1 MFIFDMQN
9 TDIKK
14 IHMIGIGG
22 VSMSGIATYLKVHG
36 FSVSGSD
43 RKSTQKTDRLL
54 EQGIPVFLKQGAE
67 NIQNPDL
74 VIFTDAM
81 PKDHPEMVAAQESGC
96 PVVSRGVFLGALMRN
111 FKNSIAVSGS
121 HGKSTTTSMLAKI
134 MITADVDPTILL
146 GGALDE
152 MDGNVMVGHSDYFI
166 TEACEY
172 KGNIRYYYPKTV
184 IVTNIDADH
193 LDYFKNIENIITCFS
208 EYMSHLGQDGIAI
221 LNADDANTM
230 KTASSVTN
238 GRLVTFGINAKDAD
252 YLVHNIL
259 ADELNRPCFDIRFPD
274 GKVYSFKLGVV
285 GRHNMLNAA
294 AAIAAANEN
303 GIPIEIIQRALANFK
318 NLHRRLEV
326 IGKAKG
332 AVIMTDY
339 GHHPVEIRSTLEAL
353 GENRKFNLICVFQPH
368 TFSRTK
374 DLLKEFSESFY
385 SADETIVTDI
395 YGDREAFD
403 PSIHST
409 HLTKLM
415 EEKNINVKY
424 IPTFD
429 EAKDYLYQKLSEE
442 DVVLTTGCGP
452 AHVLA
457 HMLVQDMP
465 EAEIKA

>member
-1 MFIFDMQN
+1 MFIFEMHD
-9 TDIKK
+9 TDIKH

-22 VSMSGIATYLKVHG
+22 VSMSGIATFLKAQG
-36 FSVSGSD
+36 FIVTGSD
-43 RKSTQKTDRLL
+43 RKSTQKTDRL
-54 EQGIPVFLKQGAE
+54 EAQGISVALTQGAE

-81 PKDHPEMVAAQESGC
+81 PDDHPEMVAARQVGC

-111 FKNSIAVSGS
+111 FQNSIAVSGS

-152 MDGNVMVGHSDYFI
+152 MDGNVMVGKSQYFI

-172 KGNIRYYYPKTV
+172 KANIRYYYPKTV

-208 EYMSHLGQDGIAI
+208 EYVAHLDEGGIAI

-230 KTASSVTN
+230 AIAPSVTK
-238 GRLVTFGINAKDAD
+238 GRVVTFGIDAEDAD
-252 YLVHNIL
+252 YHVQNIVP
-259 ADELNRPCFDIRFPD
+259 DELNRPTFDLRFPD
-274 GKVYSFKLGVV
+274 GQVHKFKLNVIGK
-285 GRHNMLNAA
+285 HNTSNAA
-294 AAIAAANEN
+294 AAIAAASEN
-303 GIPIEIIQRALANFK
+303 GIPVELIQEAIGNYR

-326 IGKAKG
+326 IGLAKG
-332 AVIMTDY
+332 ATVMTDY
-339 GHHPVEIRSTLEAL
+339 GHHPTEIRSTLEAL
-353 GENRKFNLICVFQPH
+353 GENRQFNLICVFQPH
-368 TFSRTK
+368 TYSRTK
-374 DLLKEFSESFY
+374 NLLVEFSDSFY
-385 SADETIVTDI
+385 EADETIVTDI

-403 PSIHST
+403 PSIHT
-409 HLTKLM
+409 TDLTRLM
-415 EEKNINVKY
+415 EEKGVNVKY
-424 IPTFD
+424 IPNFD
-429 EAKDYLYQKLSEE
+429 EAKAYLYDKLNEN

-457 HMLVQDMP
+457 HMLVDDKA